1 MVRTRKGGAA
11 RSSLFVCAI
20 LLVLAIASA
29 QGAGRFPSYAEVRAV
44 LAPLVDI
51 LPAELKG
58 GDESR
63 LEAGWITWISAHDRE
78 IRSRLEKGDEDTI
91 VNWLL
96 FGTSFT
102 NRPRVL
108 LDASSST
115 SASSD
120 AAQIAA
126 LIAGRT
132 HDLAA
137 ALVASDRDERR
148 SFARMVFARKGYR
161 LGTAADRARLEQHLI
176 GEVARVVREGAGY
189 RRELEAARRLGD
201 ASEQFASR
209 STLFRERGLSLD
221 TSLLPSFALE
231 RALQQMQA
239 GGFLASGSIRRVAV
253 IGPGLDFSD
262 KGSGYDFYPQQT
274 LQPFA
279 LIDTLRRLNLI
290 GSPAD
295 VHITTLDI
303 SPRVNDHLSRA
314 RAAARRGSPYVV
326 QLPFDFRIPWKAHV
340 VSYWKQAGGLIGVVT
355 GGAKPH
361 SVADKLEVRAVRIR
375 PEVVLQIVPEDLDI
389 VAQRLDGPPFDLIV
403 ATNVFVYYDTLDQSL
418 ALANVEAM
426 LKPGGILLSNNA
438 LLELP
443 TSRMRSR
450 GYVTAEY
457 SDRPDDGDHVVWY
470 QRSP

>member
-1 MVRTRKGGAA
+1 MAVVPVQA
-11 RSSLFVCAI
+11 
-20 LLVLAIASA
+20 
-29 QGAGRFPSYAEVRAV
+29 AGRFPSYTEVRGI
-44 LAPLVDI
+44 LARLVDI

-58 GDESR
+58 ADESR
-63 LEAGWITWISAHDRE
+63 LEAAWTGWISAHDRE
-78 IRSRLEKGDEDTI
+78 IRARLDKGDEDTI

-102 NRPRVL
+102 NRARVL
-108 LDASSST
+108 LDASST
-115 SASSD
+115 SAAND
-120 AAQIAA
+120 TAKVAA

-132 HDLAA
+132 HDLVAA
-137 ALVASDRDERR
+137 VKAADGDERR
-148 SFARMVFARKGYR
+148 LFARRVFARKGYQ
-161 LGTAADRARLEQHLI
+161 LSSAIDLTRLEQHLI

-189 RRELEAARRLGD
+189 TRELEAARKLGD
-201 ASEQFASR
+201 VSDQFASR
-209 STLFRERGLSLD
+209 SKVFRERGLSLD
-221 TSLLPSFALE
+221 TSLLPNFALE

-239 GGFLASGSIRRVAV
+239 DKLLASGSVRRVAV

-262 KGSGYDFYPQQT
+262 KGTGYDFYPQQT

-295 VHITTLDI
+295 VRVTTLDI
-303 SPRVNDHLSRA
+303 SPRVNDHLLRA
-314 RAAARRGSPYVV
+314 RTAAGRGSPYVV
-326 QLPFDFRIPWKAHV
+326 QVPLDFGIPWKADV
-340 VSYWKQAGGLIGVVT
+340 LAYWKQAGGHIGGAT
-355 GGAKPH
+355 GGTKPP
-361 SVADKLEVRAVRIR
+361 SMAAKLEVRAVRIR
-375 PEVVLQIVPEDLDI
+375 PEIVLRVVPEDLDI

-443 TSRMRSR
+443 ASRMVR
-450 GYVTAEY
+450 GGT
-457 SDRPDDGDHVVWY
+457 
-470 QRSP
+470 